1 MAGET
6 TSHASH
12 AYGITPPW
20 QCHRRFVW
28 AMSAIST
35 CLIASAATAFPTSR
49 LTYVRN
55 KGAELCPPEEVVRT
69 EVATRLGYD
78 PFFVWAER
86 TIVAQVWREPKG
98 YRAAVQLVDAKGLV
112 SGSRALRS
120 QSDDCSELVKAAA
133 LAISISIDPDS
144 VTRAPG
150 TPPQLID
157 APRDDARTAPAS
169 AERQRARGARPS
181 DSGAS
186 REP

>member
-1 MAGET
+1 
-6 TSHASH
+6 
-12 AYGITPPW
+12 
-20 QCHRRFVW
+20 
-28 AMSAIST
+28 MSAIST
-35 CLIASAATAFPTSR
+35 CLIGSAATAFPTSR

-150 TPPQLID
+150 PPPAAD
-157 APRDDARTAPAS
+157 RCATGRRADRPRFGRA
-169 AERQRARGARPS
+169 RQRARTVIALPSPPGQNKRLCSKPARDCARRS
-181 DSGAS
+181 T
-186 REP
+186 